1 MRTFR
6 GSNASNG
13 LQPQHRARAQRRV
26 VLVGRAPCPSILEPR
41 SAAASE
47 VGVDVMVDVVV
58 DAADVVAVGDGR
70 RW

>member
-1 MRTFR
+1 MR
-6 GSNASNG
+6 
-13 LQPQHRARAQRRV
+13 
-26 VLVGRAPCPSILEPR
+26 VGRAPCPSILEPR

-47 VGVDVMVDVVV
+47 VGVDVAVGVVVDVVV

>member
-1 MRTFR
+1 MVR
-6 GSNASNG
+6 
-13 LQPQHRARAQRRV
+13 
-26 VLVGRAPCPSILEPR
+26 VGRAPCPSILEPR

-47 VGVDVMVDVVV
+47 VGVDVVVDVVV